1 MDSLLGLDLS
11 RNYSYFTVPVVFFS
25 AALPHAYAVLSSRAH
40 FDNANPFNHAESL
53 AASETL
59 DKVKQQCL
67 LRAKA
72 ASGNGFETLG
82 FYASGVA
89 AANVAGVDVRALN
102 VLTMGYVATRVA
114 YNVTYI
120 WLQKN
125 RRLAR
130 LRSVLWVSG
139 IGLVVTLWIKA
150 GNRALGN

>member
-1 MDSLLGLDLS
+1 MNSLLGFDLS
-11 RNYSYFTVPVVFFS
+11 RNYSYFTVPAVFFA

-40 FDNANPFNHAESL
+40 FDNANPCNHRETL
-53 AASETL
+53 ATSETL

-72 ASGNGFETLG
+72 ASANGFETLG
-82 FYASGVA
+82 FYASAVM
-89 AANVAGVDVRALN
+89 AANITRVDIRTLN
-102 VLTMGYVATRVA
+102 VLTLSYVATRVA

-125 RRLAR
+125 RRLSR
-130 LRSVLWVSG
+130 LRSVCWISG
-139 IGLVVTLWIKA
+139 IALVVTLWIKA